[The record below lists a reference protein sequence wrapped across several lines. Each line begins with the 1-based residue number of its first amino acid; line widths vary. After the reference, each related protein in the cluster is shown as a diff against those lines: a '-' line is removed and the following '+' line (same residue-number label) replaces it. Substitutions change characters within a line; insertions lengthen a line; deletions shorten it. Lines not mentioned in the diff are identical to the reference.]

1 MNETCMCSCAH
12 GLLDVFLP
20 AEHEDDDNNNSIKHR
35 VQYYCLKRGAS
46 DSKTKMKAWISGR
59 IKMMDYNLG
68 VILRNAVVSKTL
80 RKNLEGGIES
90 LEWRMDPMVAMSFF
104 LT

>member
-20 AEHEDDDNNNSIKHR
+20 AEHEDDDNSNSIKHR

-46 DSKTKMKAWISGR
+46 APKQK
-59 IKMMDYNLG
+59 
-68 VILRNAVVSKTL
+68 
-80 RKNLEGGIES
+80 
-90 LEWRMDPMVAMSFF
+90 
-104 LT
+104 